1 MTVRRSSIY
10 LSPDLYE
17 PPLGA
22 TLGRHAAPRPYVP
35 TIVRP
40 TPSKQERL
48 QPDRKGNF
56 LQPGRE
62 IGESVEEAPRTGRE
76 AVAGE
81 IRIASHDSDD
91 LLLRR
96 AARGDE
102 ESFALLYRRHQG
114 GLYRFA
120 LRMTGS
126 AWGAEE
132 IVQDVFLTL
141 IRAPKKYDPD
151 RGSVGALL
159 YGIARN
165 RVMKH
170 LERSPREVP
179 LEEKNEDGT
188 GSGIVLQDNFTPA
201 KWAEARE
208 RRRQVR
214 TAVLELPV
222 EFREA
227 VVLCELEEMS
237 YEEAAQL
244 AGCPIGTIR
253 SRLHR
258 GRALLLARLEMLRDA
273 PRRLKAAR

>member
-1 MTVRRSSIY
+1 VK
-10 LSPDLYE
+10 
-17 PPLGA
+17 
-22 TLGRHAAPRPYVP
+22 
-35 TIVRP
+35 P
-40 TPSKQERL
+40 TPAKKDCL
-48 QPDRKGNF
+48 QLNRQGNF
-56 LQPGRE
+56 LHPGRE
-62 IGESVEEAPRTGRE
+62 IVESAQEAPRTGRD

-81 IRIASHDSDD
+81 TRIASHHRDD

-141 IRAPKKYDPD
+141 IREPKKYDPD
-151 RGSVGALL
+151 RGSVGSLL

-170 LERSPREVP
+170 LERRPREVP

-188 GSGIVLQDNFTPA
+188 GTGIVLQDNLTPA

-214 TAVLELPV
+214 AAVLELPV

-227 VVLCELEEMS
+227 VVMCDLEEMS

-258 GRALLLARLEMLRDA
+258 GRALLLAKLEMLRDS